1 MHFFD
6 VLRKSDSSERRTN
19 RLLFLSFQAFCN
31 NNNINNNIDHPQHLR
46 APALL
51 NLDSGLLCLVRTE
64 KIQKSNLLIYSY
76 LQWRAPTAS
85 GDGIINTADRW
96 NAAKRTE
103 LIIIC
108 VAAELAAVSQ
118 RATAT
123 SNICVYISYHVGH
136 SVRDWSVFFTFVQR
150 QTRPTTFSVGNA
162 IRNITYS
169 WWCIIG

>member
-1 MHFFD
+1 M
-6 VLRKSDSSERRTN
+6 
-19 RLLFLSFQAFCN
+19 
-31 NNNINNNIDHPQHLR
+31 
-46 APALL
+46 L

-123 SNICVYISYHVGH
+123 SNICIYISYHVGH
-136 SVRDWSVFFTFVQR
+136 SVRDWSVFFAFVQR

-162 IRNITYS
+162 IRNITVIADDAS
-169 WWCIIG
+169 SGNKEVWKGNVLQICSMSSQTNN